1 MSNDGSDKPTNIW
14 AIHNKIGPGLLYFNC
29 QSATTMVRESVQ
41 GLTGTS
47 ICTTTINLR
56 RRAPTGL
63 RALYARTRIF
73 SSHFAAEVLSTYID
87 TGKETVSRFW
97 VMANGTAESN
107 TLSITGNA
115 DKFNA
120 EAAEILAN
128 EALRLPM
135 SDAVPIY
142 EQLLATFPTSAKY
155 WKQYVEALMAVNND
169 EATRQVFS
177 RCLLNCLQ
185 VPLWR
190 CYIRF
195 IRKINDMKGIEG
207 QEETKKAYEF
217 MLNYVGADIASGPVW
232 MEYIAYLKSLP
243 AQTTLEE
250 SQRMTTIRKTYQ
262 RAIIMP
268 THHVEQLWRDY
279 ENFENSVSRALERK
293 KYVDEIDWN
302 MLAIPPSGSSKL
314 EACFTVCPSPPLPR
328 SLPAPANVTRHTST
342 DHTSAPSPESH
353 QRPHAPP
360 PSSARDAYAPP
371 SPITVALVLSAAPNF
386 PLSVFTTLISW
397 VPVIPSVNSDPAN
410 STSVGNNDFGGNPQ
424 RIDSASSIKRIA
436 FAYEQCLMYL
446 YHYPDIWY
454 DYATWHAKGGS
465 RDSAI
470 KVFQRALKALPDS
483 EMLKYAYA
491 ELEESHGAAQA
502 AKKVYESLVGDGVNA
517 TALSH
522 IQFIRFLRRTEGV
535 EAARRYFLDARKS
548 PNCTYHV
555 YVAYAM
561 MAFCLD
567 KDAKLAHNIFE
578 AGLKRFMHEPSYI
591 LEYAD
596 FLCRLNDDRN
606 IRALFE
612 RALSSLPP
620 DESVEVWNRFT
631 QFEQT
636 YGDLASMLKVEQRR
650 KEALCRTAENGESAL
665 ENSLQDVISRYSFM
679 DLWPCS
685 SKDLDHLARQEWLSR
700 NVNKKIE
707 NAVPANGATS
717 GDRSISGIPNNPNIS
732 GKIVY
737 PDVSRMMIYGP
748 RQQTGPPAPGI
759 SGVPL
764 PNGVTVNSGGTT
776 AIDDIL
782 KVLPPSLATFVA
794 NLPAVEGPSPD
805 VDFVISIC
813 LQSNITSSV
822 SGKSGTPQQ
831 LQAGPAP
838 STSDVS
844 GSSKFKQTRD
854 RQPGKRKDSERQDDD
869 DTSTVQS
876 QPLPRD
882 AFKMRQLQKARA
894 TSSRTGGSASYGS
907 GFSGDFSGSS
917 G

>member
-1 MSNDGSDKPTNIW
+1 
-14 AIHNKIGPGLLYFNC
+14 
-29 QSATTMVRESVQ
+29 
-41 GLTGTS
+41 
-47 ICTTTINLR
+47 
-56 RRAPTGL
+56 
-63 RALYARTRIF
+63 
-73 SSHFAAEVLSTYID
+73 
-87 TGKETVSRFW
+87 
-97 VMANGTAESN
+97 MASETAESN
-107 TLSITGNA
+107 PVSVSDGNA
-115 DKFNA
+115 DKYNV

-128 EALRLPM
+128 EALRSPI

-155 WKQYVEALMAVNND
+155 WKQYVEAFMAANND

-195 IRKINDMKGIEG
+195 IRKVNDKKGIEG

-217 MLNYVGADIASGPVW
+217 MLSYVGADIASGPVW
-232 MEYIAYLKSLP
+232 MEYIAYLKSVP

-250 SQRMTTIRKTYQ
+250 SQRMTAIRKTYQ
-262 RAIIMP
+262 RAIVMP

-279 ENFENSVSRALERK
+279 ENFENSVSRALAKGLLAEYQPKYNSARAVYRERK

-302 MLAIPPSGSSKL
+302 MLAVPPSGSSKEEMQWTAWKRLLSFEKNVVEYGFAWPLLPQKRSFLFGIL
-314 EACFTVCPSPPLPR
+314 EF
-328 SLPAPANVTRHTST
+328 ST
-342 DHTSAPSPESH
+342 W
-353 QRPHAPP
+353 R
-360 PSSARDAYAPP
+360 
-371 SPITVALVLSAAPNF
+371 
-386 PLSVFTTLISW
+386 
-397 VPVIPSVNSDPAN
+397 
-410 STSVGNNDFGGNPQ
+410 GNPQ
-424 RIDSASSIKRIA
+424 RIDNASANKRIA

-454 DYATWHAKGGS
+454 DYAMWHAQSGS

-502 AKKVYESLVGDGVNA
+502 AKKVYESLLGDGSNA

-548 PNCTYHV
+548 PNCSYHV

-567 KDAKLAHNIFE
+567 KDAKE
-578 AGLKRFMHEPSYI
+578 KRKRYQRCKTLPTFLPEKELQCS
-591 LEYAD
+591 LQFNSFVERQYAD

-606 IRALFE
+606 TRALFE

-620 DESVEVWNRFT
+620 DESVET
-631 QFEQT
+631 SLLCT
-636 YGDLASMLKVEQRR
+636 LKCLLSGQKLVTIFYSTLIGYTKCDHE
-650 KEALCRTAENGESAL
+650 
-665 ENSLQDVISRYSFM
+665 YSFL
-679 DLWPCS
+679 DGGYLFS
-685 SKDLDHLARQEWLSR
+685 SKALRLFELGKRSRIVGFDVGCSWISMWGSKVSAR
-700 NVNKKIE
+700 NHH
-707 NAVPANGATS
+707 
-717 GDRSISGIPNNPNIS
+717 
-732 GKIVY
+732 GKVVH
-737 PDVSRMMIYGP
+737 PDVSRM
-748 RQQTGPPAPGI
+748 
-759 SGVPL
+759 
-764 PNGVTVNSGGTT
+764 VTHSQDNNLVLMFLCFLVQALCQMVGTT
-776 AIDDIL
+776 SAINDVLKSCQPLWQFGKFCCL
-782 KVLPPSLATFVA
+782 KVHLPMLI
-794 NLPAVEGPSPD
+794 LL
-805 VDFVISIC
+805 SIC
-813 LQSNITSSV
+813 LQSNITTASR
-822 SGKSGTPQQ
+822 KSGTPQQ
-831 LQAGPAP
+831 LSAGPAP
-838 STSDVS
+838 STSDLS

-882 AFKMRQLQKARA
+882 AFKIRQLQKSRA
-894 TSSRTGGSASYGS
+894 SSSRTGGSASYGS
-907 GFSGDFSGSS
+907 GFSGDLSGSS

>member
-1 MSNDGSDKPTNIW
+1 
-14 AIHNKIGPGLLYFNC
+14 
-29 QSATTMVRESVQ
+29 
-41 GLTGTS
+41 
-47 ICTTTINLR
+47 
-56 RRAPTGL
+56 
-63 RALYARTRIF
+63 
-73 SSHFAAEVLSTYID
+73 
-87 TGKETVSRFW
+87 
-97 VMANGTAESN
+97 MANETAQPNSLP
-107 TLSITGNA
+107 LSDGNA
-115 DKFNA
+115 DKFNV
-120 EAAEILAN
+120 EAAEKLAN
-128 EALRLPM
+128 EALRLPT

-142 EQLLATFPTSAKY
+142 EYLLATFPTSAKY
-155 WKQYVEALMAVNND
+155 WKQYVEALMAGNND
-169 EATRQVFS
+169 EAARQVFS

-195 IRKINDMKGIEG
+195 IRKVNDKKGIEG
-207 QEETKKAYEF
+207 QEETKKAFEF

-232 MEYIAYLKSLP
+232 MEYVAYLKSVP

-262 RAIIMP
+262 RAIVMP

-279 ENFENSVSRALERK
+279 ENFENSVSRALAKGLLTEYQPKYNSARAVYRERK

-302 MLAIPPSGSSKL
+302 MLAIPSSGSSKEEMQWMAWKKL
-314 EACFTVCPSPPLPR
+314 
-328 SLPAPANVTRHTST
+328 
-342 DHTSAPSPESH
+342 
-353 QRPHAPP
+353 
-360 PSSARDAYAPP
+360 
-371 SPITVALVLSAAPNF
+371 LSF
-386 PLSVFTTLISW
+386 EK
-397 VPVIPSVNSDPAN
+397 
-410 STSVGNNDFGGNPQ
+410 GNPQ
-424 RIDSASSIKRIA
+424 RIDNASSNKRIA

-454 DYATWHAKGGS
+454 DYAMWHAKSGS
-465 RDSAI
+465 QDSAI

-491 ELEESHGAAQA
+491 ELEESRGSAQA
-502 AKKVYESLVGDGVNA
+502 AKKVYESLIGDGVNA
-517 TALSH
+517 TTLSH

-535 EAARRYFLDARKS
+535 EPARKYFLDARKS

-620 DESVEVWNRFT
+620 DESVEVWKRFT

-650 KEALCRTAENGESAL
+650 KEALCRVTENGESNL

-685 SKDLDHLARQEWLSR
+685 TKDLDHFARQEWLSK
-700 NVNKKIE
+700 NVNKKME
-707 NAVPANGATS
+707 NSVPANGTS
-717 GDRSISGIPNNPNIS
+717 SADRTIPDIPNNSNLS

-737 PDVSRMMIYGP
+737 PDVSRMVIYGP
-748 RQQTGPPAPGI
+748 GQKPGTTAPIISGVSSTLPNGI
-759 SGVPL
+759 SG
-764 PNGVTVNSGGTT
+764 GST
-776 AIDDIL
+776 AINDML
-782 KVLPPSLATFVA
+782 KSLPPTLATFVA

-813 LQSNITSSV
+813 LQSNIPSASAKSS
-822 SGKSGTPQQ
+822 TPQQ
-831 LQAGPAP
+831 LAAGPAP
-838 STSDVS
+838 STSDLS
-844 GSSKFKQTRD
+844 GSSKLKQQTRD
-854 RQPGKRKDSERQDDD
+854 RQAGKRKQRERQDDD

-876 QPLPRD
+876 QPQPRD
-882 AFKMRQLQKARA
+882 AFKIRQLQKALA
-894 TSSRTGGSASYGS
+894 TSSSRTGGGSASYGS

>member
-1 MSNDGSDKPTNIW
+1 
-14 AIHNKIGPGLLYFNC
+14 
-29 QSATTMVRESVQ
+29 
-41 GLTGTS
+41 
-47 ICTTTINLR
+47 
-56 RRAPTGL
+56 
-63 RALYARTRIF
+63 
-73 SSHFAAEVLSTYID
+73 
-87 TGKETVSRFW
+87 
-97 VMANGTAESN
+97 MASETAESN
-107 TLSITGNA
+107 PVSVSDGNA
-115 DKFNA
+115 DKYNV

-128 EALRLPM
+128 EALRSPI

-155 WKQYVEALMAVNND
+155 WKQYVEAFMAANND

-195 IRKINDMKGIEG
+195 IRKVNDKKGIEG

-217 MLNYVGADIASGPVW
+217 MLSYVGADIASGPVW
-232 MEYIAYLKSLP
+232 MEYIAYLKSVP

-250 SQRMTTIRKTYQ
+250 SQRMTAIRKTYQ
-262 RAIIMP
+262 RAIVMP

-279 ENFENSVSRALERK
+279 ENFENSVSRALAKGLLAEYQPKYNSARAVYRERK

-302 MLAIPPSGSSKL
+302 MLAIPPSGSSKEEMQWTAWKRL
-314 EACFTVCPSPPLPR
+314 
-328 SLPAPANVTRHTST
+328 
-342 DHTSAPSPESH
+342 
-353 QRPHAPP
+353 
-360 PSSARDAYAPP
+360 
-371 SPITVALVLSAAPNF
+371 LSF
-386 PLSVFTTLISW
+386 EK
-397 VPVIPSVNSDPAN
+397 
-410 STSVGNNDFGGNPQ
+410 GNPQ
-424 RIDSASSIKRIA
+424 RIDNASANKRIA

-454 DYATWHAKGGS
+454 DYAMWHAQSGS

-502 AKKVYESLVGDGVNA
+502 AKKVYESLLGDGSNA

-567 KDAKLAHNIFE
+567 KDAKVW
-578 AGLKRFMHEPSYI
+578 KRF
-591 LEYAD
+591 
-596 FLCRLNDDRN
+596 
-606 IRALFE
+606 
-612 RALSSLPP
+612 
-620 DESVEVWNRFT
+620 V
-631 QFEQT
+631 QFEQM
-636 YGDLASMLKVEQRR
+636 YGDLSSMLKVEQRR
-650 KEALCRTAENGESAL
+650 KEALSQTGENGESTS
-665 ENSLQDVISRYSFM
+665 ESSLQDVVSRYSFL
-679 DLWPCS
+679 DLRPCS
-685 SKDLDHLARQEWLSR
+685 SKDYDHLARQEWLSR
-700 NVNKKIE
+700 NVNKKVQSS
-707 NAVPANGATS
+707 VPANGAGS
-717 GDRSISGIPNNPNIS
+717 ADQSISGIPNNSNIS
-732 GKIVY
+732 GKVVH
-737 PDVSRMMIYGP
+737 PDVSRMVTHGP
-748 RQQTGPPAPGI
+748 RQQPGAHVSVL
-759 SGVPL
+759 SGASTL
-764 PNGVTVNSGGTT
+764 PNGTTPDSGGTT
-776 AIDDIL
+776 SAINDVL

-794 NLPAVEGPSPD
+794 NLPAVEGTGGSGGGWPPRLRGRRSPNATRATAVALAVEGDAGRPDQIWATASPSSLGAPRQTLGRGGGGWGRARATVALAVAHGSEGDAAAHRIWATRRPRFRATPVALVSGRRRSPRPWEGEGGGLGWGEGDASPSLSGDAGRPDQIWATASPSSMGDAGRPDLFWSGRPEGRGGGCGGVGWRRGGPSPD

-813 LQSNITSSV
+813 LQSNITTASR
-822 SGKSGTPQQ
+822 KSGTPQQ
-831 LQAGPAP
+831 LSAGPAP
-838 STSDVS
+838 STSDLS

-882 AFKMRQLQKARA
+882 AFKIRQLQKSRA

-907 GFSGDFSGSS
+907 GFSGDLSGSS